1 MTYSLLPAVLLTT
14 LGLFAADLHDK
25 TLEALLKVPQFAFGG
40 VGFSGLTSEGEKDYN
55 EILTRPSAETDFQKV
70 FQLGNAQAKC
80 YALVALHKLNH
91 DRFMQFALPLRKSN
105 EQVSTMTGC
114 LVHRRALAAVISD
127 IETSVYWPKK

>member
-55 EILTRPSAETDFQKV
+55 EILTWPSAETDFQKV

-80 YALVALHKLNH
+80 YAFGRSA
-91 DRFMQFALPLRKSN
+91 
-105 EQVSTMTGC
+105 
-114 LVHRRALAAVISD
+114 
-127 IETSVYWPKK
+127 